1 MKVILFVIALA
12 LVAPTLA
19 LAADPTPPPDP
30 ADTLSQAKIQ
40 IGQLFVALGSAELEV
55 SKLKKELATEKAKA
69 APSPPS
75 APH

>member
-1 MKVILFVIALA
+1 MKLYLVFALA

-19 LAADPTPPPDP
+19 FAAEPAPPDMED
-30 ADTLSQAKIQ
+30 AMSHAKIQ

-55 SKLKKELATEKAKA
+55 SKLKKELAAEKEKA
-69 APSPPS
+69 APSSLPS